1 MKKLSMVRYLS
12 DYVVV
17 AAKIPK
23 RLKTIMD
30 SLGIKP
36 GPLIRRSIEEE
47 IRRKIFEQLE
57 VKAKMLSEKLPPIS
71 DEEIAELIREDRGR

>member
-1 MKKLSMVRYLS
+1 MRYLS

-23 RLKTIMD
+23 RLKTLMD

-71 DEEIAELIREDRGR
+71 DEEIAELIWEDRGR

>member
-1 MKKLSMVRYLS
+1 MVRYLS

-23 RLKTIMD
+23 RLKTLMD

-71 DEEIAELIREDRGR
+71 DEEIAELIWEDRGR

>member
-1 MKKLSMVRYLS
+1 MVRYLS

-71 DEEIAELIREDRGR
+71 DEEIAELIWEDRGR

>member
-1 MKKLSMVRYLS
+1 MS

-23 RLKTIMD
+23 RLKTLMD

-71 DEEIAELIREDRGR
+71 DEEIAELIWEDRGR